1 MFTKISKWILFIS
14 SYIPLYIIF
23 IVSNLFDIYSNY
35 KSLVGNNTF
44 SPQLL
49 ILNSEVNIIL
59 ILIFT
64 ILSIISLIL
73 LLLIFKVAGKSS
85 EYTSMYDISKNNK
98 SINEYVL
105 VYILPFIT
113 VKTNDYKELV
123 IFIIIFFLIG
133 LLSVKNDMVYI
144 NPILYIMKYNIYTF
158 KEDKR
163 SLESS
168 ILISQYS
175 ILDLKRNSNGGTDKI
190 NVRAS
195 IIGEGVYYIKSN

>member
-23 IVSNLFDIYSNY
+23 IVSNSFDIYSNY
-35 KSLVGNNTF
+35 RNLVNNNTF

-59 ILIFT
+59 ISIF
-64 ILSIISLIL
+64 IIISIISLVL
-73 LLLIFKVAGKSS
+73 LLTIFKFAGKSS
-85 EYTSMYDISKNNK
+85 EYNTMYDISKNNK

-105 VYILPFIT
+105 VYIIPFIT
-113 VKTNDYKELV
+113 VKTNDYKELA

-133 LLSVKNDMVYI
+133 LLSVKNDMVYV
-144 NPILYIMKYNIYTF
+144 NPILYIMRYNIYTF
-158 KEDKR
+158 KEDKN

-168 ILISQYS
+168 ILISRYS
-175 ILDLKRNSNGGTDKI
+175 ILDLKRIANTGTDKI
-190 NVRAS
+190 NMRAS